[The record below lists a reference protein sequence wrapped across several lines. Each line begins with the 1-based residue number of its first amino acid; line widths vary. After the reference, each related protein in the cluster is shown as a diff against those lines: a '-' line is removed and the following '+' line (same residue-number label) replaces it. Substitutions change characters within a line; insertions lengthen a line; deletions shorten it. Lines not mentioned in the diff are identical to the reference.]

1 MKREDIHSILI
12 IGSGPIIIGQAC
24 EFDYSGTQACKA
36 LRKLGYKIILVNSN
50 PATIMTDPEMA
61 DVTYIEPL
69 NVERL
74 TEIIEKER
82 PDALLPN
89 LGGQSGLNLSSELA
103 KAGVLDKYGVKVIG
117 VQLDAIERGEDRIE
131 FKNTMDSLGIE
142 MARSEVAYSVEEA
155 ISIASDIG
163 FPVVLRPAYTMGG
176 SGGGLVYNIDELKIV
191 CERGLQA
198 SLVHQVL
205 VEESVIGWEELE
217 LEVVRDKKGQMIT
230 VCYIENIDPM
240 GVHTGDSLCS
250 APMLTISQEVQ
261 DRLQEQAWKVVDKV
275 QVIGGCNCQF
285 AHDPKTGRIIIIEIN
300 PRTSR
305 SSALASKATGFPIA
319 LISAMLACGMTLD
332 EIPCGK
338 YGTLDK
344 YVPDGDYIVIKAARW
359 AFEKFHGVSDHLG
372 TQMRAVGEVMS
383 IGKTYKE
390 ALQKAVR
397 SLEKNRYGLGHVK
410 DFHEKSLDELISML
424 VYPTSE
430 RQFIIYEA
438 LRKGA
443 SIQQLHE
450 LTKIKTWF
458 LEQMKELVD
467 EEEAIVAVTKTD
479 RAADAAD
486 EVAETSDD
494 TAGACAAA
502 CSPSNVCTI
511 PDELLIQA
519 KKDGFSDRYLS
530 EITGISEEAIR
541 NQRENLGITERW
553 EGVHVSGTKDSEYY
567 YSSYN
572 LDQKPD
578 YVEEIKSDLLSAAQ
592 TLKSTIAPI
601 KELIKNDLAQT
612 AQDAGIDVA
621 SIANQ
626 VKSSLVKS
634 AKIDTEAGEK
644 PKVMILGGGPNR
656 IGQGIEFDYCCV
668 HAAYALRKLG
678 FETVIVNC
686 NPETVSTDYDTSD
699 KLYFEPLTLEDV
711 LAIYQKEKPVGVIAQ
726 FGGQTPLNLAA
737 DLKKYGVKI
746 LGTTPET
753 IAMAEDRDLFRAM
766 MQKLEIP
773 MPEAGMAVTVE
784 EAKEIAA
791 QIGYPVMVRP
801 SFVLGGR
808 GMEVVHD
815 DEQMEGY
822 MKAAIGVTPDRPIL
836 IDRFLHHA
844 TECEADAISDGE
856 HVFVPT
862 VMEHIEL
869 AGIHSGDSACILPSR
884 HLTKEQVETIRSY
897 TKKIAQEMHVV
908 GLMNM
913 QYAIEDGTVYVIE
926 ANPRA
931 SRTVPLVSKVCD
943 INMVR
948 IATDIMTGELTGRPS
963 PVPELKEKKI
973 PYYGVK
979 EAVFPFNMFQEVDPI
994 LGPEMRSTGEV
1005 LGLSEHWGRA
1015 FYLAQEATRTHLPMK
1030 GTVLISV
1037 SDADKEDLV
1046 EVASHFAE
1054 CGFKILAT
1062 EGTLKV
1068 IKDAGIE
1075 AEKILKNYEGR
1086 PNILD
1091 AITNG
1096 KIDLIINTPIG
1107 KKDAIDDSYIRK
1119 NAVRHRIPY
1128 ITTMAA
1134 ALATA
1139 SGILSE
1145 KREEAPGITSL
1156 QEFHAR
1162 ITE

>member
-36 LRKLGYKIILVNSN
+36 LRSLGYKIILVNSN

-89 LGGQSGLNLSSELA
+89 LGGQSGLNLSCELA
-103 KAGVLDKYGVKVIG
+103 KTGVLDRYGVKVIG

-131 FKNTMDSLGIE
+131 FKKTMDSLGIE
-142 MARSEVAYSVEEA
+142 MARSQVAYSVEEA
-155 ISIASDIG
+155 VSIADEIG
-163 FPVVLRPAYTMGG
+163 YPVVLRPAYTMGG
-176 SGGGLVYNIDELKIV
+176 SGGGLVYNIDELKTV

-217 LEVVRDKKGQMIT
+217 LEVVRDQKGQMIT
-230 VCYIENIDPM
+230 VCFIENIDPM

-250 APMLTISQEVQ
+250 APMLTISREVQ

-344 YVPDGDYIVIKAARW
+344 YVPSGDYVVIKAARW

-383 IGKTYKE
+383 IGKNYKE

-410 DFHEKSLDELISML
+410 DFYEKSLEDLLSML
-424 VYPTSE
+424 IYPTSE
-430 RQFIIYEA
+430 RQFILYEA

-443 SIQQLHE
+443 DVEQLHE

-458 LEQMKELVD
+458 LEQMKELVE
-467 EEEAIVAVTKTD
+467 EEEAIISKTN
-479 RAADAAD
+479 
-486 EVAETSDD
+486 
-494 TAGACAAA
+494 G
-502 CSPSNVCTI
+502 TI
-511 PDELLIQA
+511 PDDMLIQA

-541 NQRENLGITERW
+541 SQREGLGVTERW
-553 EGVHVSGTKDSEYY
+553 EGVHVSGTQDNEYY

-572 LDQKPD
+572 
-578 YVEEIKSDLLSAAQ
+578 I
-592 TLKSTIAPI
+592 
-601 KELIKNDLAQT
+601 
-612 AQDAGIDVA
+612 
-621 SIANQ
+621 
-626 VKSSLVKS
+626 
-634 AKIDTEAGEK
+634 EAETVQERAETNEK

-668 HAAYALRKLG
+668 HAAYALRSLG
-678 FETVIVNC
+678 FGTVIVNC

-711 LAIYQKEKPVGVIAQ
+711 LAIYYKEKPVGVIAQ

-766 MQKLEIP
+766 MQKLRIP

-784 EAKEIAA
+784 EAQEIA
-791 QIGYPVMVRP
+791 QRIGYPVMVRP

-815 DEQMEGY
+815 DGQMEGY

-856 HVFVPT
+856 NVFVPA

-884 HLTKEQVETIRSY
+884 HLTEEQVATIRSY
-897 TKKIAQEMHVV
+897 TKKIAREMHVV

-948 IATDIMTGELTGRPS
+948 IATDIMTSSLTGRPS
-963 PVPELKEKKI
+963 PVTSLRERNI

-979 EAVFPFNMFQEVDPI
+979 EAVFPFNMFQEVDPV

-1015 FYLAQEATRTHLPMK
+1015 FYLAQEASRTSLPMK

-1037 SDADKEDLV
+1037 SDSDKDDLV
-1046 EVASHFAE
+1046 EVAEHFSE
-1054 CGFKILAT
+1054 CGFRILAT

-1068 IKDAGIE
+1068 ITEAGIP

-1119 NAVRHRIPY
+1119 NAIRHHIPY

-1139 SGILSE
+1139 SGIRSE
-1145 KREEAPGITSL
+1145 MRAEAPGITSL

-1162 ITE
+1162 ITD